1 MFGKDSKDKK
11 DSSTKATKKSNIDF
25 TDIRTKL
32 GLTEHAPEDKIA
44 FELNKLKDNFSPK
57 IKIKESI
64 INPPINDKFRV
75 WLKILIL

>member
-44 FELNKLKDNFSPK
+44 FELNKLKDNRRW
-57 IKIKESI
+57 
-64 INPPINDKFRV
+64 PIYGLSEKDFKQFGVN
-75 WLKILIL
+75 L